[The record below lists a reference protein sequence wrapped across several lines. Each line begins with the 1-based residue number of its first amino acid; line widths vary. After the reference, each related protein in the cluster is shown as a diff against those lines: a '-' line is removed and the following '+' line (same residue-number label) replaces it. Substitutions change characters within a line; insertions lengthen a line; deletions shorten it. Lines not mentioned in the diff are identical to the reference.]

1 MQAMPRVLIALCL
14 LAMASAATIQA
25 KATAPAAAPLESL
38 VIMQVDGNI
47 VIDPLGRVADYRV
60 DTPVLEELRVA
71 IDRAVRQ
78 WRFQPVVID
87 GTPRRVSAKMRVVLA
102 ATRIAEKFQV
112 KIDNVV
118 FPDAD
123 KSSRER
129 WKNENASAT
138 ISIRSIQP
146 PGYPRALMQAGV
158 SGRVLLGVRIGADGR
173 VAEVVAIQS
182 MVFDVSGRDRTLAA
196 AIRQFEG
203 AAVSAAK
210 SWRFNVVAKSVALA
224 PKDMTGM
231 VPVEFVMDRSKVDL
245 PGQWRTVVR
254 LPKRPMGWLKET
266 PEIQKIGVSDVV
278 NGELI
283 SLSDSPVLASAVIGT
298 ELL

>member
-1 MQAMPRVLIALCL
+1 MQVMPRVRIALCL
-14 LAMASAATIQA
+14 LAMASTGPIQA
-25 KATAPAAAPLESL
+25 KDAAPAVVPLESL
-38 VIMQVDGNI
+38 ITMQVDGNI

-60 DTPVLEELRVA
+60 DTPVLEELRLA

-87 GTPRRVSAKMRVVLA
+87 GTPRQVSAKMRVVLA
-102 ATRIAEKFQV
+102 ATRIAEKYQV

-123 KSSRER
+123 KSARER

-146 PGYPRALMQAGV
+146 PGYPLALLQAGV
-158 SGRVLLGVRIGADGR
+158 SGRVLLGVRIAADGR
-173 VAEVVAIQS
+173 VAEVVAVQS
-182 MVFDVSGRDRTLAA
+182 MLFDVSGRERTLAS

-231 VPVEFVMDRSKVDL
+231 VPVEFVMDRSKADL

-254 LPKRPMGWLKET
+254 LPRRPIGWLKQT

-283 SLSDSPVLASAVIGT
+283 SLSNSPVLATAVIGT